1 MACYT
6 PYGIISSG
14 QCQYKSEAKVPF
26 HQFLSTYRHI
36 RLCNHV
42 IHNLFLVVFKSL
54 ATPDYIFKCK
64 FSSYM
69 ILKNQL

>member
-42 IHNLFLVVFKSL
+42 IHNLF
-54 ATPDYIFKCK
+54 
-64 FSSYM
+64 FSSVQEV
-69 ILKNQL
+69 LSNARLHF

>member
-1 MACYT
+1 MELLVVVSANT
-6 PYGIISSG
+6 NLKPR
-14 QCQYKSEAKVPF
+14 
-26 HQFLSTYRHI
+26 FLFTNFYQLRTYRHI